1 MTFARTAATGLA
13 VVGAFALGAAVGPT
27 IHATRNAETIRPAVV
42 APEEAPRL
50 VSAETSPVMPV
61 RNAAPRLTRV
71 PMASAEPVRE
81 QVKTIL
87 NRGTDVRKA
96 SEGFANAHQFM
107 TVAYAA
113 KNTEIPFMLLK
124 HRVLNERKPLTA
136 AIKESKPELDETAEA
151 ARARAE
157 ARASLARLPS

>member
-1 MTFARTAATGLA
+1 MTFARAAAASLA
-13 VVGAFALGAAVGPT
+13 LVGAFALGTAVGPT

-42 APEEAPRL
+42 APDEPR
-50 VSAETSPVMPV
+50 PVPSTTTVATPV
-61 RNAAPRLTRV
+61 RPAAPRLTRV

-124 HRVLNERKPLTA
+124 YRVLTERKSLSTA
-136 AIKESKPELDETAEA
+136 IAESKPDIDVSAEA

-157 ARASLARLPS
+157 ARASLAKLPS